1 MGKGEKKISKMV
13 IRKKNIHV
21 NTYIS
26 ELFSIIIE
34 QSSGG
39 GGFLTTGAS

>member
-13 IRKKNIHV
+13 IRKENI